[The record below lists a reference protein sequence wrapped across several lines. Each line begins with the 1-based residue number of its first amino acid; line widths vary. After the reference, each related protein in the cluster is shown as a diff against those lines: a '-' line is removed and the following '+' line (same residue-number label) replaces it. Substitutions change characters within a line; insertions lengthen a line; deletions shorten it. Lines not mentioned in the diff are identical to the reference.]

1 MQEIPT
7 PDASP
12 SKLIDY
18 LDRAARLDAEFI
30 VYDDGYRGRSY
41 RYAEIASMADAL
53 RARFHAQGIRTGD
66 VAMLWSESRPSWV
79 AALWACL
86 AGGVILVPVDPQ
98 SSPALF
104 HRIEAKAQPK
114 IILIGDRQP
123 AIESSIAPIWRLEDI
138 EIQPHPS
145 RWGSGSDP
153 TNQPHASAWG
163 FGDVG
168 RSPRTAPAGPVRPRA
183 AETPNVKPH
192 PPGWG
197 SSELSLPPTL
207 DSIAEI
213 VFTSGTTA
221 EPKGVIITHRN
232 LLANLDPVA
241 GEIAKY
247 KKYAGPFQPLRIL
260 NLLPLSHLFGQ
271 SLALLI
277 PPLIP
282 TSVVFIAGTGA
293 QEIARQ
299 IHSRRVSALV
309 AVPKILEVLRDFVS
323 HRFPEVN
330 DPALARGPWP
340 LRWWRFRRVHRLF
353 GWKFWAFIS
362 GGAPLAPDVEQFWS
376 RLGYLVV
383 QGYGL
388 TETAPIVT
396 LSHPFHVREGTV
408 GKPLAGVELKIAED
422 GEVLVRGGNVTT
434 GYYGA
439 PEETAAMFEDGWLR
453 TGDIG
458 QLDAEG
464 HLQIRGRK
472 KEMIVTPE
480 GLKVFPEDVEKTL
493 NQIPGVR
500 DSAVTGKDR
509 VHAVLILEQGSDA
522 DEIVREANQRLED
535 HQKIRSFS
543 IWSGDELPRTQS
555 TRKLRRAEIA
565 EAVAKGRT
573 HSGPAPTSDLEAI
586 LQKYAPGRT
595 ITPETTLDELGLSSL
610 DRVQL
615 MMDLEQKFETG
626 VDEAVFTSA
635 SNVAD
640 LACLVETHVPGNPV
654 IPSEARDLLP
664 GDFRNPRGFAKPPAV
679 ANDGAPE
686 GGVSKR
692 PAPRLMKFPTYN
704 RRWIARA
711 TRRLALPFWLL
722 PLMRIFAHIRV
733 TGRENLNSVRG
744 PVIFASNHQSH
755 FDVPVILASL
765 PARWRYR
772 VATAMAKEFFDAH
785 FFPAAHK
792 LRERFFISLYY
803 RLSTFFFNA
812 FPIPQRQAGA
822 GETIRYMGELAEE
835 GWSILIFPEGDRST
849 SGEIHPFQ
857 PGVGMLA
864 SHLHLPVVPIRIEG
878 LARVLN
884 RNARWP
890 HPGRVSVRIGKALDL
905 HGESFADLARTVE
918 AAVRHL

>member
-1 MQEIPT
+1 
-7 PDASP
+7 
-12 SKLIDY
+12 
-18 LDRAARLDAEFI
+18 
-30 VYDDGYRGRSY
+30 
-41 RYAEIASMADAL
+41 MADTL
-53 RARFHAQGIRTGD
+53 QARFRLQGIRKGD
-66 VAMLWSESRPSWV
+66 VAMLWSESRPGWV

-86 AGGVILVPVDPQ
+86 ADGIILVPVDPQ

-104 HRIEAKAQPK
+104 QRIEAKALPK
-114 IILIGDRQP
+114 IILVGDRQP
-123 AIESSIAPIWRLEDI
+123 ALESVSAPILRLEDI
-138 EIQPHPS
+138 EHAGI
-145 RWGSGSDP
+145 DP
-153 TNQPHASAWG
+153 THQPHASASG
-163 FGDVG
+163 FHDVG
-168 RSPRTAPAGPVRPRA
+168 RSPRTAPDAFVRP
-183 AETPNVKPH
+183 ENIIDPTP
-192 PPGWG
+192 
-197 SSELSLPPTL
+197 PPTL

-232 LLANLDPVA
+232 LLANLEPVA

-247 KKYAGPFQPLRIL
+247 RKYAGPFLPLRIL

-293 QEIARQ
+293 QEVSRQ

-330 DPALARGPWP
+330 NSALARGPWP

-362 GGAPLAPDVEQFWS
+362 GGAPLAPEVEQFWS

-396 LSHPFHVREGTV
+396 LSHPFHVRGGTV
-408 GKPLAGVELKIAED
+408 GKPLAGVEVKIADD

-439 PEETAAMFEDGWLR
+439 PEATAAVFEDGWFH

-458 QLDAEG
+458 HLDSDG

-472 KEMIVTPE
+472 KEMIVTAE
-480 GLKVFPEDVEKTL
+480 GFKIFPEDVEKTL

-500 DSAVTGKDR
+500 ESAVIGKDR
-509 VHAVLILEQGSDA
+509 VHAVFVLEPGA
-522 DEIVREANQRLED
+522 NPDEIVRAANLRLED

-543 IWSGDELPRTQS
+543 VWVDLAGSNLSKLSNAELPRAPT

-565 EAVAKGRT
+565 DAVAQGHTQEKT
-573 HSGPAPTSDLEAI
+573 QSGPRPVSDLEAI

-615 MMDLEQKFETG
+615 MMDLEQKFADG
-626 VDEAVFTSA
+626 IDERAYTSA
-635 SNVAD
+635 STVAD
-640 LACLVETHVPGNPV
+640 LAR
-654 IPSEARDLLP
+654 PSETQISQQ
-664 GDFRNPRGFAKPPAV
+664 
-679 ANDGAPE
+679 PE
-686 GGVSKR
+686 LV
-692 PAPRLMKFPTYN
+692 KFPTYN
-704 RRWIARA
+704 RSWIARA
-711 TRRLALPFWLL
+711 TRRLALPYFLL
-722 PLMRIFAHIRV
+722 PLARIFAHIRV

-765 PARWRYR
+765 PARFRYR
-772 VATAMAKEFFDAH
+772 VSTAMAKEFFDAH
-785 FFPAAHK
+785 FFP
-792 LRERFFISLYY
+792 ERFPSRQRFLVSLYY

-812 FPIPQRQAGA
+812 FPLPQRQAGA
-822 GETIRYMGELAEE
+822 GETVRYMGELAEE
-835 GWSILIFPEGDRST
+835 GWSILIFPEGDRT
-849 SGEIHPFQ
+849 KNGEIHPFQ
-857 PGVGMLA
+857 PGVGMIA
-864 SHLHLPVVPIRIEG
+864 SHLHLPVIPIRIEG
-878 LARVLN
+878 LDRVLH
-884 RNARWP
+884 RDAWWP
-890 HPGRVSVRIGKALDL
+890 HRGPVRVKIGEPLDL
-905 HGESFADLARTVE
+905 RGDSFVSLGRIVE
-918 AAVRHL
+918 EAVRKL

>member
-1 MQEIPT
+1 
-7 PDASP
+7 
-12 SKLIDY
+12 
-18 LDRAARLDAEFI
+18 
-30 VYDDGYRGRSY
+30 
-41 RYAEIASMADAL
+41 MADTL
-53 RARFHAQGIRTGD
+53 RARFHAQGIRNGD
-66 VAMLWSESRPSWV
+66 VAMLWSESRPGWV

-86 AGGVILVPVDPQ
+86 AGGIILVPVDPQ

-104 HRIEAKAQPK
+104 HRIEAKAHPK

-123 AIESSIAPIWRLEDI
+123 AIDSSTAPIWRLEDI
-138 EIQPHPS
+138 EAVQPHPS
-145 RWGSGSDP
+145 TCGAGTRAGEPAFKPASSSP
-153 TNQPHASAWG
+153 TFQGGEPSE
-163 FGDVG
+163 VG
-168 RSPRTAPAGPVRPRA
+168 RSPRTAPDAERTYRALVRPGN
-183 AETPNVKPH
+183 TPPD
-192 PPGWG
+192 P
-197 SSELSLPPTL
+197 PPTL

-247 KKYAGPFQPLRIL
+247 RKYAGPFQPLRIL

-282 TSVVFIAGTGA
+282 TSVVFITGTGA

-330 DPALARGPWP
+330 DPALMRGPWP

-353 GWKFWAFIS
+353 GWKFWALIS

-408 GKPLAGVELKIAED
+408 GKPLAGVELKIAGD

-500 DSAVTGKDR
+500 DSAVIGKDR
-509 VHAVLILEQGSDA
+509 VHAVLVLEPGANA
-522 DEIVREANQRLED
+522 DDIVRQANQHLED

-543 IWSGDELPRTQS
+543 IWTDIGRSAELPRTQS

-565 EAVAKGRT
+565 EAVSKGKAD
-573 HSGPAPTSDLEAI
+573 SGPPPASDIEAI

-615 MMDLEQKFETG
+615 MMDLEQRFETG
-626 VDEAVFTSA
+626 VDERVFTSA
-635 SNVAD
+635 SKVAD
-640 LACLVETHVPGNPV
+640 LEKPTGV
-654 IPSEARDLLP
+654 LL
-664 GDFRNPRGFAKPPAV
+664 K
-679 ANDGAPE
+679 DGVLRQDTPQAM
-686 GGVSKR
+686 S
-692 PAPRLMKFPTYN
+692 FPTYN
-704 RRWIARA
+704 RSWIARA
-711 TRRLALPFWLL
+711 TRRLALPYWLL
-722 PLMRIFAHIRV
+722 PLARIFAHLRV
-733 TGRENLNSVRG
+733 TGRENLDSVRG

-785 FFPAAHK
+785 FFPAGHT
-792 LRERFFISLYY
+792 LRERFFMSLYY

-835 GWSILIFPEGDRST
+835 GWSILIFPEGDRSAH
-849 SGEIHPFQ
+849 GEIHPFQ

-864 SHLHLPVVPIRIEG
+864 SHLHLPVIPIRIEG
-878 LARVLN
+878 LDRVLN

-890 HPGRVSVRIGKALDL
+890 HPGRVDVRIGKPLDL
-905 HGESFADLARTVE
+905 HGDSFAELARTVE
-918 AAVRHL
+918 QSVRAL

>member
-1 MQEIPT
+1 LQETPT
-7 PDASP
+7 PDSAP
-12 SKLIDY
+12 SKLIEY

-41 RYAEIASMADAL
+41 RYAEIASIADTL
-53 RARFHAQGIRTGD
+53 RARFHAQGIRKGD
-66 VAMLWSESRPSWV
+66 VAMLWSESRPGWV

-86 AGGVILVPVDPQ
+86 VDGIILVPVDPQ

-104 HRIEAKAQPK
+104 HRIETKAQPK

-138 EIQPHPS
+138 ERGEI
-145 RWGSGSDP
+145 DP
-153 TNQPHASAWG
+153 TDQPHASAWG

-168 RSPRTAPAGPVRPRA
+168 RSPRTAPDAFVRPGNIPDPA
-183 AETPNVKPH
+183 
-192 PPGWG
+192 
-197 SSELSLPPTL
+197 LPPTL
-207 DSIAEI
+207 DDIAEI

-247 KKYAGPFQPLRIL
+247 KKYAGPFLPLRIL

-330 DPALARGPWP
+330 DPTLARGPWP

-408 GKPLAGVELKIAED
+408 GKPLAGVELKIADD

-458 QLDAEG
+458 QLDSEG

-500 DSAVTGKDR
+500 DSAVIGKDR
-509 VHAVLILEQGSDA
+509 VHAVLILEQGANA
-522 DEIVREANQRLED
+522 DDIVREANQRLED

-543 IWSGDELPRTQS
+543 IWTGGDLPRTQS

-565 EAVAKGRT
+565 EAVSKGRAD
-573 HSGPAPTSDLEAI
+573 SGPRPASDLEAI

-615 MMDLEQKFETG
+615 MMDLEQRFETG
-626 VDEAVFTSA
+626 TYGNYGKYGFDERVFTSA
-635 SNVAD
+635 SKVSD
-640 LACLVETHVPGNPV
+640 LEKPTA
-654 IPSEARDLLP
+654 ALLNS
-664 GDFRNPRGFAKPPAV
+664 GLLKQD
-679 ANDGAPE
+679 APQ
-686 GGVSKR
+686 
-692 PAPRLMKFPTYN
+692 AIKFPTYN

-711 TRRLALPFWLL
+711 VRRVALPYWLL
-722 PLMRIFAHIRV
+722 PLARIFAHIRA
-733 TGRENLNSVRG
+733 TGRENLSSVRG
-744 PVIFASNHQSH
+744 PVIFAANHQSH

-765 PARWRYR
+765 PVRWRYR

-785 FFPAAHK
+785 FFPAGHK

-878 LARVLN
+878 LDRVLN

-890 HPGRVSVRIGKALDL
+890 HPGRVIVRIGKPLYL
-905 HGESFADLARTVE
+905 HGDSFADLAGTVE

>member
-1 MQEIPT
+1 
-7 PDASP
+7 
-12 SKLIDY
+12 
-18 LDRAARLDAEFI
+18 
-30 VYDDGYRGRSY
+30 
-41 RYAEIASMADAL
+41 MADAL
-53 RARFHAQGIRTGD
+53 RARFHAQGIRNGD
-66 VAMLWSESRPSWV
+66 VAMLWSESRPGWV

-86 AGGVILVPVDPQ
+86 ADGIILVPVDPQ

-104 HRIEAKAQPK
+104 HRIEAKAHPK
-114 IILIGDRQP
+114 VILIGGRQP
-123 AIESSIAPIWRLEDI
+123 AIESACAPILRLEDI
-138 EIQPHPS
+138 EAAH
-145 RWGSGSDP
+145 
-153 TNQPHASAWG
+153 
-163 FGDVG
+163 VG
-168 RSPRTAPAGPVRPRA
+168 RSPRVRPSA
-183 AETPNVKPH
+183 LKPH
-192 PPGWG
+192 PSGWG
-197 SSELSLPPTL
+197 SSDPTLPPTL

-293 QEIARQ
+293 QEITRQ
-299 IHSRRVSALV
+299 IHARRVSALV

-330 DPALARGPWP
+330 DPSLARGHWL

-408 GKPLAGVELKIAED
+408 GKPLAGVELKIARD

-458 QLDAEG
+458 QLDSEG

-500 DSAVTGKDR
+500 ESAVIGKDR
-509 VHAVLILEQGSDA
+509 VHAVLMLEPGANA
-522 DEIVREANQRLED
+522 DEIVRDANQRLED

-543 IWSGDELPRTQS
+543 VWTGDDLPRTQS

-565 EAVAKGRT
+565 EAVSKGKADT
-573 HSGPAPTSDLEAI
+573 GPRPASDLEAI

-615 MMDLEQKFETG
+615 MMDLEQRFETG

-635 SNVAD
+635 SKVAD
-640 LACLVETHVPGNPV
+640 LAGLVETHVPRTPV
-654 IPSEARDLLP
+654 IPSEARDLLL

-679 ANDGAPE
+679 PNE
-686 GGVSKR
+686 GVSGGSVSNR
-692 PAPRLMKFPTYN
+692 PAPQAIKFPTYN
-704 RRWIARA
+704 RRWLARA

-722 PLMRIFAHIRV
+722 PLARIFAHIRV
-733 TGRENLNSVRG
+733 TGRDNLDSVRG

-765 PARWRYR
+765 PARYRYR

-785 FFPAAHK
+785 FFPTRFK
-792 LRERFFISLYY
+792 LRERLLNSLWY
-803 RLSTFFFNA
+803 RLSTFFFSA

-822 GETIRYMGELAEE
+822 GETIRYMGELVEE
-835 GWSILIFPEGDRST
+835 GWSILIFPEGDRSAY
-849 SGEIHPFQ
+849 GEIHPFQ

-878 LARVLN
+878 LDRVLN

-890 HPGRVSVRIGKALDL
+890 HPGPVNVRIGEPLEL
-905 HGESFADLARTVE
+905 HGESFADLAKTVE
-918 AAVRHL
+918 QAVREL

>member
-1 MQEIPT
+1 
-7 PDASP
+7 
-12 SKLIDY
+12 
-18 LDRAARLDAEFI
+18 
-30 VYDDGYRGRSY
+30 
-41 RYAEIASMADAL
+41 
-53 RARFHAQGIRTGD
+53 
-66 VAMLWSESRPSWV
+66 MLWSESRPGWV

-86 AGGVILVPVDPQ
+86 ADGIILVPVDPQ

-123 AIESSIAPIWRLEDI
+123 AIESSIAPIWRLEELD
-138 EIQPHPS
+138 
-145 RWGSGSDP
+145 
-153 TNQPHASAWG
+153 QPHASAWG
-163 FGDVG
+163 FADVG
-168 RSPRTAPAGPVRPRA
+168 RTPWTAPDPLVRPVT
-183 AETPNVKPH
+183 TPLDP
-192 PPGWG
+192 
-197 SSELSLPPTL
+197 SPPTL
-207 DSIAEI
+207 DDIAEI

-241 GEIAKY
+241 REIAKY

-309 AVPKILEVLRDFVS
+309 AVPKILEVLRDFIS

-330 DPALARGPWP
+330 DPALAGGHWLR
-340 LRWWRFRRVHRLF
+340 RWWRFRRVHRFF
-353 GWKFWAFIS
+353 GWKFWCFIS

-396 LSHPFHVREGTV
+396 LSHPFHVRQGTV
-408 GKPLAGVELKIAED
+408 GKPIGGVEIKIADD

-434 GYYGA
+434 GYYEA
-439 PEETAAMFEDGWLR
+439 PGETAAMFEDGWLR

-480 GLKVFPEDVEKTL
+480 GLKVFPEDVEKVL
-493 NQIPGVR
+493 NQIQGVR
-500 DSAVTGKDR
+500 DSAVIGKDR
-509 VHAVLILEQGSDA
+509 VHAVLVLDPGANA
-522 DEIVREANQRLED
+522 DEIVRDANQRLED

-543 IWSGDELPRTQS
+543 IWEGDELPRTQS

-565 EAVAKGRT
+565 DAIAKGKADT
-573 HSGPAPTSDLEAI
+573 GPRPESDLMAI
-586 LQKYAPGRT
+586 LQKYAPGRV

-615 MMDLEQKFETG
+615 MMELEQKFETG
-626 VDEAVFTSA
+626 VDEAAFTSA
-635 SNVAD
+635 NKVAD
-640 LACLVETHVPGNPV
+640 LAVIASEAPVIPSETPV
-654 IPSEARDLLP
+654 IPSEARDLLLP
-664 GDFRNPRGFAKPPAV
+664 DSRNAARPRPQAI
-679 ANDGAPE
+679 
-686 GGVSKR
+686 
-692 PAPRLMKFPTYN
+692 KFPTYN
-704 RRWIARA
+704 RSWIARA
-711 TRRLALPFWLL
+711 ARRLSLPFFLL
-722 PLMRIFAHIRV
+722 PLARIFAHIRV
-733 TGRENLNSVRG
+733 TGRENLSAARG

-765 PARWRYR
+765 PSRFRYR
-772 VATAMAKEFFDAH
+772 VSTAMAKEFFDAH
-785 FFPAAHK
+785 FFPKGRK
-792 LRERFFISLYY
+792 LRERFLISAYY

-822 GETIRYMGELAEE
+822 GETIRYMGELAED
-835 GWSILIFPEGDRST
+835 GWSILIFPEGDRT
-849 SGEIHPFQ
+849 HNGEIQPFQ
-857 PGVGMLA
+857 PGVAMIA

-878 LARVLN
+878 LDRVLN

-890 HPGRVSVRIGKALDL
+890 HAGPVKVTIGKPLDL
-905 HGESFADLARTVE
+905 RGDSFANLARIVE
-918 AAVRHL
+918 EAVRKL

>member
-1 MQEIPT
+1 
-7 PDASP
+7 
-12 SKLIDY
+12 
-18 LDRAARLDAEFI
+18 
-30 VYDDGYRGRSY
+30 
-41 RYAEIASMADAL
+41 MADAL
-53 RARFHAQGIRTGD
+53 RARFHAQGIGNSD
-66 VAMLWSESRPSWV
+66 VAMLWSESRPGWV

-86 AGGVILVPVDPQ
+86 ASGVILVPVDPQ
-98 SSPALF
+98 SSPSLF
-104 HRIEAKAQPK
+104 HRIEAKARPK

-123 AIESSIAPIWRLEDI
+123 ALESSHAPIWRLEDI
-138 EIQPHPS
+138 ENQPHPGACGAGTHAGEPAS
-145 RWGSGSDP
+145 SLP
-153 TNQPHASAWG
+153 TFQAGKPS
-163 FGDVG
+163 DVG
-168 RSPRTAPAGPVRPRA
+168 RSPRTAPDALVRP
-183 AETPNVKPH
+183 ENI
-192 PPGWG
+192 PPDP
-197 SSELSLPPTL
+197 PPTL

-299 IHSRRVSALV
+299 IHLRRVSALV

-323 HRFPEVN
+323 HRFPKVN
-330 DPALARGPWP
+330 DPALAHGHWL

-408 GKPLAGVELKIAED
+408 GKPLAGVELKIAGD

-500 DSAVTGKDR
+500 DSAVIGKDR
-509 VHAVLILEQGSDA
+509 VHAVLVLDPGANA
-522 DEIVREANQRLED
+522 DDIVREANQRLED

-543 IWSGDELPRTQS
+543 IWTDIGSSADLPRTQS

-565 EAVAKGRT
+565 EAVAKGKAD
-573 HSGPAPTSDLEAI
+573 SGPQPASDLEAI

-615 MMDLEQKFETG
+615 MMDLEQRFETG
-626 VDEAVFTSA
+626 VDEAVFASA
-635 SNVAD
+635 SKVTD
-640 LACLVETHVPGNPV
+640 LAGLVETHVPRTPV
-654 IPSEARDLLP
+654 IPSEARDQLLR
-664 GDFRNPRGFAKPPAV
+664 DFSNPRGFAKPSAV
-679 ANDGAPE
+679 PNE
-686 GGVSKR
+686 GVSEGSVWKR
-692 PAPRLMKFPTYN
+692 PASQAIKFPTYN
-704 RRWIARA
+704 RRWFARA
-711 TRRLALPFWLL
+711 VRRVALPYWLL
-722 PLMRIFAHIRV
+722 PLARIFAHIRV
-733 TGRENLNSVRG
+733 TGRENLSSVCG

-765 PARWRYR
+765 PARYRYR

-785 FFPAAHK
+785 FFPERFK
-792 LRERFFISLYY
+792 LRERLLNSLWY

-822 GETIRYMGELAEE
+822 GETVRYMGELAEE
-835 GWSILIFPEGDRST
+835 GWSILIFPEGDRSAH
-849 SGEIHPFQ
+849 GEIHSFQ

-878 LARVLN
+878 LDRVLN

-890 HPGRVSVRIGKALDL
+890 HPGRVDVKIGKPLDL
-905 HGESFADLARTVE
+905 HGDSFADLARMVE
-918 AAVRHL
+918 QAVREL